1 MLIKPQIRMKKFTLF
16 LFFIGGLV
24 SMQAQDRTS
33 THSINDT
40 HKVLILKLGL
50 NLVDS
55 SGEENPFEFLGSF
68 DEIAFSENYNIELEY
83 RFSNSFHKKNRL
95 H

>member
-24 SMQAQDRTS
+24 SMQA
-33 THSINDT
+33 
-40 HKVLILKLGL
+40 L
-50 NLVDS
+50 DS
-55 SGEENPFEFLGSF
+55 SWEENPFEFLGSF
-68 DEIAFSENYNIELEY
+68 DEMAFSENYNIELEY

>member
-1 MLIKPQIRMKKFTLF
+1 MKKFTLF

-68 DEIAFSENYNIELEY
+68 DEMAFSENYNIELEY
-83 RFSNSFHKKNRL
+83 RFRVMISSFFGSLFHV
-95 H
+95 